1 MRSGLPQPAARPR
14 ATRPWST
21 STAADCCGI
30 PIPMPSGCLAH
41 AHRSPPRGGVRGPT
55 ANTLPAAFPLLTGL
69 HQLKPHYII
78 SGALELWGQ
87 PAPLCCPPKPCPHR
101 QFMLLRLQVSN
112 HIITSL
118 KLLKQLVILRFNQLP
133 GAVLFLP
140 PLLQCGNFLR
150 RKFAYNRHRM
160 ASFVLAIED
169 EAAIVPHISQP
180 CK

>member
-1 MRSGLPQPAARPR
+1 MRLTRSG
-14 ATRPWST
+14 
-21 STAADCCGI
+21 
-30 PIPMPSGCLAH
+30 
-41 AHRSPPRGGVRGPT
+41 RSPLRGGVRRPT
-55 ANTLPAAFPLLTGL
+55 AKTLPADFLLRTRL
-69 HQLKPHYII
+69 HQLKSHHSI

-118 KLLKQLVILRFNQLP
+118 KLLKQRVILRFNQLP
-133 GAVLFLP
+133 GAFGGC
-140 PLLQCGNFLR
+140 PLLFQCRNFLR
-150 RKFAYNRHRM
+150 RKFAYCWHRV
-160 ASFVLAIED
+160 ASLSLDIEC